1 MIAYIVFMDNSERRL
16 PISYAKRVVGRK
28 MMGGQSTHM
37 PIKVNMSGVLPVIF
51 ASSILSLPAT
61 VQMFI
66 SSDKYQGT
74 FWEKFFNAFQGDSW
88 VYAILYFLLIIFFAY
103 FYSTIQ
109 YNPIEMANNLR
120 KNNGA
125 IPGIRPGKPTSD
137 YILRV
142 LSRLTLIG
150 ALMLS
155 VIALFPIVYS
165 LICDLA
171 IPPLTEGGEDGGMT
185 ISLGGTSLIIM
196 CGVALETVRQLESQM
211 MMRHYKGFLD

>member
-1 MIAYIVFMDNSERRL
+1 M
-16 PISYAKRVVGRK
+16 
-28 MMGGQSTHM
+28 
-37 PIKVNMSGVLPVIF
+37 
-51 ASSILSLPAT
+51 
-61 VQMFI
+61 
-66 SSDKYQGT
+66 
-74 FWEKFFNAFQGDSW
+74 
-88 VYAILYFLLIIFFAY
+88 
-103 FYSTIQ
+103 
-109 YNPIEMANNLR
+109 R

-165 LICDLA
+165 LICDAA
-171 IPPLTEGGEDGGMT
+171 IKPLTEGGNDGGMT

-211 MMRHYKGFLD
+211 LMRHYKGFLD